1 MVRVT
6 PVGFGPVQFSMGGSV
21 SRYLLSV
28 VIMIVA
34 FAAGLT
40 PARAQSEKAAAANSP
55 VSSTASSAADSSAQG
70 ASTTS
75 EQAPASAAA
84 DSKGQ
89 PADQVDPLKRKPNEK
104 QKKAQKRGLNIELS
118 KTYKKWLNED
128 VVWII
133 TDEERA
139 AFKQLSN
146 DEERDNFI
154 EAFWQRRD
162 PTPDTEENEYKEE
175 HYRRIAYANEHFAA
189 GIPGWKTDRGRM
201 YIMYGPADEVD
212 SHPSGGSY
220 ERPIEEGGGETS
232 TFPFEDWRYRYL
244 EGIGQEIIIE
254 FVDTCMCGD
263 YHMTIDRSEKDALKY
278 TPNAGLTLYEQMG
291 MSTKAD
297 RFSSGGLEQLGAGPN
312 SASLQGKEF
321 DRLETFAKLQAPP
334 PVKFKDLEEIVN
346 TKLITNLMPFDVRSD
361 FVKVTGDTVLV
372 PITIQMKYRD
382 ITFSN
387 KDGIQRGTVNI
398 FGRVSTLTGRV
409 VQTFEDTAQVDVPA
423 ELLPRTAENSS
434 VYWKALPL
442 RPGRYKIE
450 IAVKDVN
457 GDRKGLWS
465 RGIVVPEYS
474 DDKLSTSS
482 LIVADQMEPVPTKDV
497 STGSFVI
504 GVTKVRPRVAPAD
517 GKPALFKRTK
527 DQKVNFW
534 MQVYN
539 LGVDEKTHKPSATFE
554 FDIVNIATNKPV
566 VQKTESTETM
576 GNVGDQV
583 TLQKS
588 IASANLQPGIYRIEI
603 KVNDNISKQT
613 VDPSATFAVE

>member
-1 MVRVT
+1 MDRV
-6 PVGFGPVQFSMGGSV
+6 GS
-21 SRYLLSV
+21 RCLSSLV
-28 VIMIVA
+28 VLAV
-34 FAAGLT
+34 AAGFVS
-40 PARAQSEKAAAANSP
+40 PARAQSDKPAAP
-55 VSSTASSAADSSAQG
+55 GDP
-70 ASTTS
+70 
-75 EQAPASAAA
+75 PASAQSSPAA
-84 DSKGQ
+84 ASPQAQPTDDS
-89 PADQVDPLKRKPNEK
+89 DPLKRKPSEK
-104 QKKAQKRGLNIELS
+104 QKKQQKRSLNIELS

-133 TDEERA
+133 TDQERA

-175 HYRRIAYANEHFAA
+175 HYRRIAYTNEHFAA
-189 GIPGWKTDRGRM
+189 GIPGWKTDRGRI

-220 ERPIEEGGGETS
+220 ERPMEEGGGETS

-244 EGIGQEIIIE
+244 EGIGQEVIIE

-291 MSTKAD
+291 MSSKAA
-297 RFSSGGLEQLGAGPN
+297 RFSGGGLEQLGAGPM
-312 SASLQGKEF
+312 SSDLQTKEF
-321 DRLETFAKLQAPP
+321 DRLEQFAKLQAPP

-346 TKLITNLMPFDVRSD
+346 TKLITNLMPFDVRTD
-361 FVKVTGDTVLV
+361 YVKVTGDTVLV
-372 PITIQMKYRD
+372 PVTVQMKYRD
-382 ITFSN
+382 ITFAN
-387 KDGIQRGTVNI
+387 KDGVQRGTVNI

-482 LIVADQMEPVPTKDV
+482 LIVADQMEAVPTKDV
-497 STGSFVI
+497 STGNFVI

-517 GKPALFKRTK
+517 GKPALFKRSR

-554 FDIVNIATNKPV
+554 FDIVNMATNKPV

-588 IASANLQPGIYRIEI
+588 IASANLQPGVYRIEI
-603 KVNDNISKQT
+603 KVNDNISKQV